1 MTTDELHT
9 LAHQIAYNTS
19 RSDIECFTDW
29 RDDRTDSPVEPSFS
43 VAKHRWHDLSTVIH
57 DDFERE
63 CVARAIFYLD
73 ASQLLRRKPSAPYM
87 VQILEPLSSGRL
99 VPPTIAGVVP
109 A

>member
-9 LAHQIAYNTS
+9 LAHQIAYATA
-19 RSDIECFTDW
+19 RADIESFTQW
-29 RDDRTDSPVEPSFS
+29 KDDRTDSPVEPSFLS
-43 VAKHRWHDLSTVIH
+43 AKHRWHDLSTIIH

-73 ASQLLRRKPSAPYM
+73 ARQLLRRKPSAPYM
-87 VQILEPLSSGRL
+87 VQILEPLSNGRL
-99 VPPTIAGVVP
+99 VPPTIAEAVP